1 MKLRPLS
8 IASIGVI
15 LVALTA
21 TMTSGAPAALKSST
35 ISPILKSAAN
45 SKTLAYP
52 GMMLVDPST
61 GESIFEYSADSLR
74 MPASLLK
81 IISAVALLDY
91 VEPDFRF
98 TTEILTGAE
107 PNTLIIAGSL
117 DPWMERNGVLAI
129 KMGRVSL
136 PKLVKTALKKLDA
149 DNGGPITSMR
159 IEYASMH
166 TVDLDFI
173 KKQFEARDIQV
184 SLLKINAA
192 ETLLYAKEPIATY
205 QSPPLQKIMD
215 WMLIWSDNTL
225 GDRIAMHASMRAG
238 FGYTKSGIEKVFVKT
253 FADLGIDSIG
263 LNAVDG
269 SGLSKSNRLSARM
282 IGQLLLK
289 TYSNEKYRSI
299 YGGLPVGG
307 VSGTMQSR
315 FVKSAP
321 LAIGLVR
328 AKTGTLNGT
337 VSLAGYVQGGDK
349 EYIFVAIADQIPRGT
364 TAANAA
370 RTALDKALAK
380 FAKPVVILSPSPSP
394 SPTPSPS
401 NIVENLDGATVTS
414 DPGSSG

>member
-45 SKTLAYP
+45 SKTLSYP

-129 KMGRVSL
+129 KMGRASL
-136 PKLVKTALKKLDA
+136 PKLVKTALKKLDS
-149 DNGGPITSMR
+149 DNGAPIKTLNIKYSK
-159 IEYASMH
+159 MH
-166 TVDLDFI
+166 YPDLDFV
-173 KKQFEARDIQV
+173 KSQFVARNVKVTTTRITSEEA
-184 SLLKINAA
+184 SLSS
-192 ETLLYAKEPIATY
+192 KESIAVF
-205 QSPPLQKIMD
+205 QSPPMQKIMD

-225 GDRIAMHASMRAG
+225 GNRMAMYASMKAG
-238 FGYTKSGIEKVFVKT
+238 FGYSESGIQETFVKT
-253 FADLGIDSIG
+253 LNNLDIDSTG
-263 LNAVDG
+263 LVAVDG
-269 SGLSKSNRLSARM
+269 SGLSRLNRVSAQM
-282 IGQLLLK
+282 LAELLLK
-289 TYSNEKYRSI
+289 TYDNEKYRII

-307 VSGTMQSR
+307 VNGTMRNR
-315 FVKSAP
+315 FVSSAP
-321 LAIGLVR
+321 KAIGLVR
-328 AKTGTLNGT
+328 TKTGSLTGV
-337 VSLAGYVQGGDK
+337 VSLAGYVQGGDR
-349 EYIFVAIADQIPRGT
+349 EYIFVAIADQIPKYPS
-364 TAANAA
+364 AA
-370 RTALDKALAK
+370 RAARIALDKVLAK
-380 FAKPVVILSPSPSP
+380 FAKPVPSISP
-394 SPTPSPS
+394 SPTAV
-401 NIVENLDGATVTS
+401 VEN
-414 DPGSSG
+414 SSGG